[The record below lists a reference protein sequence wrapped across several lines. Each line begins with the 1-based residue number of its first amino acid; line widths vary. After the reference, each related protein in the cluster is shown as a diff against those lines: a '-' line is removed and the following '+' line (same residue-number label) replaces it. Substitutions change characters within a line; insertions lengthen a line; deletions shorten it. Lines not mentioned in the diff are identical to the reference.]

1 MSDENTRR
9 IESRQPSD
17 GNASVR
23 VLDGPF
29 PELESTMLEADVLD
43 VSSSGL
49 RLDCEE
55 LLDQCSLELKIS
67 LKGSSEFVVLRG
79 EVRWASWEEG
89 SRYQMGIEFTDNDAP
104 LVMKWGNILKGLGF

>member
-1 MSDENTRR
+1 MSDENARR

-43 VSSSGL
+43 FSSCGL

-89 SRYQMGIEFTDNDAP
+89 SRYQMGIEFTGNDAP
-104 LVMKWGNILKGLGF
+104 LVIKWGNILKGLGF

>member
-9 IESRQPSD
+9 IETRQPSD
-17 GNASVR
+17 GKASVR
-23 VLDGPF
+23 VLEAPF
-29 PELESTMLEADVLD
+29 PELKSTTLEADVLD
-43 VSSSGL
+43 VSAAGL

-89 SRYQMGIEFTDNDAP
+89 SRYQMGIEFTGNDAP
-104 LVMKWGNILKGLGF
+104 LVIKWGNILKGLGY